1 MTPWYRDREA
11 LAFVARCYLPML
23 AALNLAWEIAQLP
36 LYTIW
41 HKASAPYVAFAVAHC
56 TAGDVLIGA
65 ASLALA
71 LVATR
76 AGALASWRWRAIT
89 LTTVV
94 LGVAY
99 TAASEWLN
107 TLRGAWQY
115 SDLMPVLRLGS
126 LRIGA
131 SPLAQWLIL
140 PMLGL
145 YLCRRMHRKSQPPHI
160 APE

>member
-1 MTPWYRDREA
+1 MTPWYRDRQA
-11 LAFVARCYLPML
+11 LAFVARWYLPTV

-41 HKASAPYVAFAVAHC
+41 RTASAPHIAFAVAHC
-56 TAGDVLIGA
+56 TAGDVLIAGVA
-65 ASLALA
+65 LALA
-71 LVATR
+71 LIATR

-89 LTTVV
+89 LTTVF

-107 TLRGAWQY
+107 TLREAWQY
-115 SDLMPVLRLGS
+115 SDVMPVLRLGS
-126 LRIGA
+126 LRIGT

-140 PMLGL
+140 PVLGL
-145 YLCRRMHRKSQPPHI
+145 HLSRRMHRKSRQPHI